1 MSAPTWREMIVDE
14 MEEHGETLVDVI
26 GSAVTTKRD
35 ADTQYLEELTG
46 CDWESR
52 KKPFTIWTHNRVY
65 FPACYDGGTWVASV
79 PRNPCD
85 EKTEPVG
92 G

>member
-1 MSAPTWREMIVDE
+1 VKLTWRKLIVDE
-14 MEEHGETLVDVI
+14 MEEHGESMRDIEDATLIGDEDLDVQT
-26 GSAVTTKRD
+26 SMT
-35 ADTQYLEELTG
+35 
-46 CDWESR
+46 
-52 KKPFTIWTHNRVY
+52 PFTIWTHNRVY
-65 FPACYDGGTWVASV
+65 FPACYDSGEWVESV